1 MATGN
6 HSPEFS
12 DEHYYE
18 LLWSNHQK
26 AFQENLR
33 LLYTFL
39 SNGMLD
45 DSSYEKLVD
54 HQRKV
59 HKTLTD
65 AVTATRSKAELDA
78 LLMELEI
85 KKTG

>member
-1 MATGN
+1 METDN
-6 HSPEFS
+6 NSPEFS

-18 LLWSNHQK
+18 LLWSNHHK
-26 AFQENLR
+26 AFQETLR
-33 LLYTFL
+33 LLDTFRR
-39 SNGMLD
+39 NGMLD
-45 DSSYEKLVD
+45 ECSYKKLV
-54 HQRKV
+54 HNQRKI
-59 HKTLTD
+59 HKMLED